1 LNAARIPYARV
12 PSTYALANDWRVA
25 RLDDG
30 WVRSRF
36 ASREDRRLGAFES
49 IENLSAFRVVG
60 IFYLNFKVVRANSA
74 KTSDAIQKRTMTLDS
89 DHPINSK

>member
-1 LNAARIPYARV
+1 MNAARILYARI
-12 PSTYALANDWRVA
+12 PSTCALDNDGRAA
-25 RLDDG
+25 RLEHG

-36 ASREDRRLGAFES
+36 TCREDGGLGASES
-49 IENLSAFRVVG
+49 IENLSEFIVVET
-60 IFYLNFKVVRANSA
+60 FYLNFNVVRANSA